1 MGRNINFEQ
10 CKSMSKIQENQE
22 REVSNLRPV
31 LQKIRFY
38 TKYETSMRGPRM
50 SFHHLQEYGNVPM
63 HFAPNGNC
71 CNKLFAPFYIYGK
84 DTFGTQNST
93 YKRLLRLR
101 VCLCLI
107 AYRTT
112 RAASHT
118 MRHFWKKINVR
129 QGCEHSSLI
138 LRNLSHLFK
147 LDPRARRRDPDITKN
162 HLNLS

>member
-1 MGRNINFEQ
+1 MQEHVNNSR
-10 CKSMSKIQENQE
+10 KSRK
-22 REVSNLRPV
+22 RG
-31 LQKIRFY
+31 LQSLFFHSTQNIRFY
-38 TKYETSMRGPRM
+38 TKYETMRGPRM

-118 MRHFWKKINVR
+118 MRHFSKKINVR
-129 QGCEHSSLI
+129 QRSGDLFWTSNLEKNPELSSC
-138 LRNLSHLFK
+138 S
-147 LDPRARRRDPDITKN
+147 
-162 HLNLS
+162 